1 MTLFTK
7 LTTKIILLC
16 CLPLILGMGYSQ
28 SFAQNN
34 AGAGNLLDRTISL
47 RSGTE
52 PLENIIS
59 QLTEQLAIGFSYDN
73 SLKSKL
79 QQPITLGSGQR
90 PVKALLDEVLIPN
103 GLSFRVISNQLV
115 ITESKLPSAKVLKGS
130 ISGYLI
136 GMPENIPLGF
146 VVVSLPQQKK
156 TVLSKED
163 GSFYFGDLEE
173 GEVTIQ
179 VSCMGYE
186 SVTVKTGVNAGENPP
201 IRIQLDSKMNELEGV
216 TISGIR
222 LGEVKALSQMQ
233 NAENIKYV
241 MSQEQIER
249 FPDLTVGESLQ
260 RVPGVAVGYSYG
272 IPRDVIIRGL
282 GQGLSSVTM
291 NGNRLPSTGA
301 GSRTTDLNG
310 ILANS
315 IESIEVI
322 KTLTPDRDADGTGG
336 AVNIVTKS
344 PKINERMVDAKVS
357 GGYNGLLGKGTYDLG
372 LTYGE
377 RKNKWSYLAG
387 ASYSRNWRAEDRVDK
402 SYSTYS
408 VNEEDR
414 VLLSNI
420 DLDGYEIKRDNLAL
434 NGEIKYYASERSTFY
449 LRASYNKYYEI
460 QNRLERIINIRS
472 YETESRLKDVRIT
485 QSGNWRD
492 YHRDLVQAS
501 IGGMQFF
508 KDWKLDYDLTYSLG
522 KYDQPTYYSAAF
534 VRNGLQGTLDL
545 GDPKAPQVNFTQ
557 ENPYDPTEY
566 TTSRYINRHDSSMD
580 RDGQYSINLQKTIKL
595 GEVTGNLK
603 FGSRGKYKYNDRF
616 RNYFQHDLI
625 NGQFLLSDYLS
636 TYQKD
641 DHYLGAYQMFNF
653 PEAKS
658 MERYYQENPE
668 LFKVNDNYTR
678 QNTDPDSFTGN
689 EYLLAYYAMTELNYK
704 KLKVI
709 TGLRYE
715 STGFKYNGNQV
726 NFDDTGNYV
735 NTVSVDTDKSFD
747 GFFPSLNLKLAVTPH
762 TNLRAAVTRS
772 LARPSYY
779 DLVPWEEVETNR
791 LRISKGNPDLV
802 QATSV
807 NYDLLFEHYFKS
819 VGLLSGG
826 VFQKNL
832 KNYIFDTSFTQEG
845 GTYDGY
851 LVRQTINGAD
861 ALARGFEFAWQQQ
874 LTFLPGVWNGLGV
887 YANFTYVYSKF
898 EVPGENSTRK
908 VKLPEMRPHVGNVS
922 LSYEKYGFSGRV
934 SMYFYGTFNSELS
947 EDPNND
953 LLEKGRHQLDFS
965 ASQKLTDRISL
976 FVGINNITNQP
987 ISDVFRDGRPQNDA
1001 YYSRWG
1007 NLGLRFKTY

>member
-1 MTLFTK
+1 MHQ
-7 LTTKIILLC
+7 
-16 CLPLILGMGYSQ
+16 SQ
-28 SFAQNN
+28 SFGQVATNPVN
-34 AGAGNLLDRTISL
+34 PLDKTISFA
-47 RSGTE
+47 SNNQ
-52 PLENIIS
+52 PLERVIS
-59 QLTEQLAIGFSYDN
+59 QLTEKLAIGFSYDN
-73 SLKSKL
+73 ALKPKL
-79 QQPITLGSGQR
+79 QQTISLNSSHR
-90 PVKALLDEVLIPN
+90 PVKAILDEVLLPN
-103 GLSFRVISNQLV
+103 GLTFRIVSNQLI
-115 ITESKLPSAKVLKGS
+115 ITESKPPSEKAAKGS
-130 ISGYLI
+130 ISGLLL

-146 VVVSLPQQKK
+146 VVVNLPEQKK
-156 TVLSKED
+156 SVLSKED
-163 GSFYFGDLEE
+163 GSFYFGDLDA
-173 GEVTIQ
+173 GEITIQ
-179 VSCMGYE
+179 VTCMGY
-186 SVTVKTGVNAGENPP
+186 VPVNLRYLVSEGNNPP
-201 IRIQLDSKMNELEGV
+201 LRIQLESSLSELEGV
-216 TISGIR
+216 TITGIR

-272 IPRDVIIRGL
+272 LPRDVIIRGL

-301 GSRTTDLNG
+301 GSRSTDLNG

-344 PKINERMVDAKVS
+344 PKMNEKMIDAKLA

-372 LTYGE
+372 LTFGD
-377 RKNKWSYLAG
+377 RKSKWSYLVG

-402 SYSTYS
+402 SYSNYS
-408 VNEEDR
+408 INGENR
-414 VLLSNI
+414 LMLSNL

-434 NGEIKYYASERSTFY
+434 NGELKYYASERSSFY
-449 LRASYNKYYEI
+449 FRASYNKYYEI

-472 YETESRLKDVRIT
+472 YENESQLKDVRIT

-492 YHRDLVQAS
+492 YHRDLFQAS
-501 IGGMQFF
+501 IGGLQFF

-545 GDPKAPQVNFTQ
+545 NDPRAPQFNFEQ
-557 ENPYDPTEY
+557 ENPFDPSLY
-566 TTSRYINRHDSSMD
+566 TTNRYINRHDTSTD
-580 RDGQYSINLQKTIKL
+580 RDGQYSINLQKGIRI
-595 GEVTGNLK
+595 GEIIGNLK

-616 RNYFQHDLI
+616 RNYFLHDLKS
-625 NGQFLLSDYLS
+625 GQFLLSDHLS
-636 TYQKD
+636 SYQKD
-641 DHYLGAYQMFNF
+641 DHYQGAYQMFNF

-658 MERYYQENPE
+658 LERYYQENKG
-668 LFKVNDNYTR
+668 LFSVNDTYTR

-689 EYLLAYYAMTELNYK
+689 EYLLAYYAMSELNYK
-704 KLKVI
+704 KLKI
-709 TGLRYE
+709 IGGLRYE
-715 STGFKYNGNQV
+715 TTGFKYNGNQV
-726 NFDDTGNYV
+726 NFDDRGQYV
-735 NTVSVDTDKSFD
+735 NTVPVNTDKSFN
-747 GFFPSLNLKLAVTPH
+747 GFFPSINLKVAMTPH
-762 TNLRAAVTRS
+762 TNFRAAITRS

-779 DLVPWEEVETNR
+779 DLVPWEEIETNR

-832 KNYIFDTSFTQEG
+832 RNYLYNTSFTQEG

-861 ALARGFEFAWQQQ
+861 ALVRGFEFAWQQQ
-874 LTFLPGVWNGLGV
+874 LTFLPGAWNGLGV
-887 YANFTYVYSKF
+887 YANFTYVLSKF
-898 EVPGENSTRK
+898 EVPGENSPRTAS
-908 VKLPEMRPHVGNVS
+908 LPDMRPHVGNMS
-922 LSYEKYGFSGRV
+922 LSYEKYGFSGRL

-965 ASQKLTDRISL
+965 ASQKLTGRLSL
-976 FVGINNITNQP
+976 FVGVNNITNQP